1 MKKLQRTL
9 SLPGAIAVSIGGM
22 LSGIFV
28 LPGLAVGITGSSV
41 WLAFLV
47 AALCILPAVLS
58 KSELATSMPKS
69 GGTYV
74 YIERA
79 FGPLF
84 GTISGLGLWLSLLLK
99 SAFSLV
105 GLSAYLYVLI
115 EVDSSL
121 TKSIALFSLLLIL
134 LLNIFGVKKV
144 EKTQLLIVSISVLS
158 LVGLIFFGFG
168 SFDSALTEPV
178 FSKES
183 SGFISAVAFLYI
195 SYAGVTKVAAVAGEI
210 KNPEVNLP
218 KTMLISL
225 FLITVVYVLV
235 AIVLVGNVEASLLVN
250 DIKPIYTLS
259 QTLGGDAFGYAAG
272 IVGVLTLLSMA
283 NSGVLASSR
292 FPFAMA
298 RDKMLPDFLGSV
310 SAKFMTPVYSIIVTA
325 FIIGLAIIYLDVEK
339 IAKLA
344 SAFKVLMFIS
354 VNLAVIVLR
363 ETNAQWYNPSYKSP
377 FYPYVQVFGVI
388 SGVVLLAYL
397 GLLPLL
403 SVLGVFVFGFIT
415 FLFYGRKTNR
425 KGVFSSYGIFS
436 FLFRSGKGSVEEYK
450 TDVSSGEEN
459 VVNKNAEIVVPL
471 LGDETSPETLVEIAS
486 SIKDGVKLNAINL
499 IEAPNQTFLEA
510 VNTHS
515 PRSESIK
522 RRILNIRPLN
532 KTSLTYET
540 VSTHNVSNSI
550 ENITGQ
556 RKCKWLVMGWEGRAR
571 SGILI
576 GNPIGWLLRNVNSS
590 FALYKDNGVRS
601 FEKVVLALRPGRQNK
616 AFIKVA
622 ENICA
627 FYGAELTLLNIV
639 PSGASQNTINKV
651 SDSSSKLISKTKC
664 NSSLLVLESDSPL
677 ETITEQSA
685 NFDLLILGTPE
696 KDNWLNVLFGGGRD
710 KFVHNSVCSVLRLTI
725 K

>member
-486 SIKDGVKLNAINL
+486 SIKEGVKLNAINL

-510 VNTHS
+510 INTHS

-616 AFIKVA
+616 AFIEVA

-639 PSGASQNTINKV
+639 PLGAPRDSINKV

>member
-158 LVGLIFFGFG
+158 LVGLILFGFG

-235 AIVLVGNVEASLLVN
+235 AIVLVGNVEASLLVY

-377 FYPYVQVFGVI
+377 FYPYVQIFGVI

-522 RRILNIRPLN
+522 RRILNIKPLN

-616 AFIKVA
+616 AFIEVA

-639 PSGASQNTINKV
+639 PLGAPRDSINKI

-664 NSSLLVLESDSPL
+664 NSSLLVLESDNPL

>member
-522 RRILNIRPLN
+522 RRILNIKPLN

-651 SDSSSKLISKTKC
+651 SDSSLKLISKTKC
-664 NSSLLVLESDSPL
+664 SSSLLVLESDSPL

>member
-377 FYPYVQVFGVI
+377 FYPYVQVFGVV

-450 TDVSSGEEN
+450 TDVPSGEEN

-522 RRILNIRPLN
+522 RRILNIKPLN

-639 PSGASQNTINKV
+639 PLGAPQDSINKV

-664 NSSLLVLESDSPL
+664 NSSLLVLESDNPL
-677 ETITEQSA
+677 ESITEQSA

>member
-486 SIKDGVKLNAINL
+486 SIKEGVKLNAINL

-510 VNTHS
+510 INTHS

>member
-235 AIVLVGNVEASLLVN
+235 AIVLVGNVEASFLVN

-377 FYPYVQVFGVI
+377 FYPYVQIFGVI

-450 TDVSSGEEN
+450 ADVSSGEEN

-522 RRILNIRPLN
+522 RRILNIKPLN

-616 AFIKVA
+616 AFIEVA

-639 PSGASQNTINKV
+639 PLGAPRDSINKI

-664 NSSLLVLESDSPL
+664 NSSLLVLESDNPL

>member
-28 LPGLAVGITGSSV
+28 LPGLAVGITGSSI

-105 GLSAYLYVLI
+105 GLSAYLYVLVEI
-115 EVDSSL
+115 DSSL

-144 EKTQLLIVSISVLS
+144 EKTQLFIVSTSVLS
-158 LVGLIFFGFG
+158 LICLIFFGFG

-178 FSKES
+178 FPKES

-210 KNPEVNLP
+210 KNPEKNLP
-218 KTMLISL
+218 KTMLLSL

-235 AIVLVGNVEASLLVN
+235 AVVLVGNIEASLLAT

-259 QTLGGDAFGYAAG
+259 QKLGGDAFGYAAG
-272 IVGVLTLLSMA
+272 VVGVLTLLSMA

-298 RDKMLPDFLGSV
+298 RDKMLPGFLGSV
-310 SAKFMTPVYSIIVTA
+310 NGKFMTPVYSIIVTA
-325 FIIGLAIIYLDVEK
+325 FVIGLAIIYLDVEK

-388 SGVVLLAYL
+388 SGIVLLAYL
-397 GLLPLL
+397 GLMPLL
-403 SVLGVFVFGFIT
+403 SVLGAFIFGFVT
-415 FLFYGRKTNR
+415 FFFYGRKTNR

-436 FLFRSGKGSVEEYK
+436 FLFRSGQGAVEEARV
-450 TDVSSGEEN
+450 DSELNEEMVIN
-459 VVNKNAEIVVPL
+459 TNAEIVVPL

-486 SIKDGVKLNAINL
+486 SIKENVKLNAINL

-510 VNTHS
+510 IDTHS

-522 RRILNIRPLN
+522 RRILNIKSLN
-532 KTSLTYET
+532 QADLSYET

-571 SGILI
+571 SGILV

-590 FALYKDNGVRS
+590 FALYKDNGVRN
-601 FEKVVLALRPGRQNK
+601 FEKIVLALRPGRMNK
-616 AFIKVA
+616 AFIEVA
-622 ENICA
+622 ENICS
-627 FYGAELTLLNIV
+627 FYGAKLTLLNIV
-639 PSGASQNTINKV
+639 SFDSSEKATKSITI
-651 SDSSSKLISKTKC
+651 SSSKLISKTRC
-664 NSSLLVLESDSPL
+664 DSELLVVKSDNPL
-677 ETITEQSA
+677 ATISEQSA

-696 KDNWLNVLFGGGRD
+696 KDNWLNVLFGGGKD

>member
-28 LPGLAVGITGSSV
+28 LPGLAVGITGSSI

-47 AALCILPAVLS
+47 AALCVLPAVLS

-105 GLSAYLYVLI
+105 GLSAYLYVLVEI
-115 EVDSSL
+115 DSSL

-144 EKTQLLIVSISVLS
+144 EKTQLFIVSTSVLS
-158 LVGLIFFGFG
+158 LICLIFFGFG

-178 FSKES
+178 FPKES

-210 KNPEVNLP
+210 KNPEKNLP
-218 KTMLISL
+218 KTMLLSL

-235 AIVLVGNVEASLLVN
+235 AVVLVGNIEASFLAT

-259 QTLGGDAFGYAAG
+259 QKLGGDAFGYAAG
-272 IVGVLTLLSMA
+272 VVGVLTLLSMA

-298 RDKMLPDFLGSV
+298 RDKMLPGFLGSV
-310 SAKFMTPVYSIIVTA
+310 NGKFMTPVYSIIVTA
-325 FIIGLAIIYLDVEK
+325 FVIGLAIIYLDVEK

-388 SGVVLLAYL
+388 SGIVLLAYL
-397 GLLPLL
+397 GLMPLL
-403 SVLGVFVFGFIT
+403 SVLGAFIFGFVT
-415 FLFYGRKTNR
+415 FFFYGRKTNR

-436 FLFRSGKGSVEEYK
+436 FLFRSGQGAVEE
-450 TDVSSGEEN
+450 TRVDSGLNEEMVIN
-459 VVNKNAEIVVPL
+459 TNAEIVVPL

-486 SIKDGVKLNAINL
+486 SIKENVKLNAINL

-510 VNTHS
+510 IDTHS

-522 RRILNIRPLN
+522 RRILNIKSLN
-532 KTSLTYET
+532 QADLSYET

-571 SGILI
+571 SGILV

-590 FALYKDNGVRS
+590 FALYKDNGVRN
-601 FEKVVLALRPGRQNK
+601 FEKIVLALRPGRKNK
-616 AFIKVA
+616 AFIEVA
-622 ENICA
+622 ENICS
-627 FYGAELTLLNIV
+627 FYGAKLTLLNIV
-639 PSGASQNTINKV
+639 SFDSSEKATKSITI
-651 SDSSSKLISKTKC
+651 SSSKLISKTRC
-664 NSSLLVLESDSPL
+664 ESELLVVKSDNPL
-677 ETITEQSA
+677 ATISEQSA

-696 KDNWLNVLFGGGRD
+696 KDNWLNVLFGGGKD

>member
-158 LVGLIFFGFG
+158 LVGLILFGLG
-168 SFDSALTEPV
+168 SFDGALTEPV
-178 FSKES
+178 FSNES

-377 FYPYVQVFGVI
+377 FYPYVQIFGVI

-522 RRILNIRPLN
+522 RRILNITPLN

-616 AFIKVA
+616 AFIEVA

-639 PSGASQNTINKV
+639 PLGAPRDSINKI

-664 NSSLLVLESDSPL
+664 NSSLLVLESDNPL

>member
-28 LPGLAVGITGSSV
+28 LPGLAVGITGSSI

-47 AALCILPAVLS
+47 ASLCILPAVLS

-84 GTISGLGLWLSLLLK
+84 GTVSGLGLWLSLLLK

-105 GLSAYLYVLI
+105 GLSAYLYVLVEI
-115 EVDSSL
+115 DSSL

-144 EKTQLLIVSISVLS
+144 EKTQLFIVSTSVLS
-158 LVGLIFFGFG
+158 LICLIFFGFG

-178 FSKES
+178 FPKES

-210 KNPEVNLP
+210 KNPEKNLP
-218 KTMLISL
+218 KTMLLSL

-235 AIVLVGNVEASLLVN
+235 AVVLVGNIEASFLAT

-259 QTLGGDAFGYAAG
+259 QKLGGDAFGYAAG
-272 IVGVLTLLSMA
+272 VVGVLTLLSMA

-298 RDKMLPDFLGSV
+298 RDKMLPGFLGSV
-310 SAKFMTPVYSIIVTA
+310 NGKFMTPVYSIIVTA
-325 FIIGLAIIYLDVEK
+325 FVIGLAIIYLDVEK

-388 SGVVLLAYL
+388 SGIVLLAYL
-397 GLLPLL
+397 GLMPLL
-403 SVLGVFVFGFIT
+403 SVLGAFIFGFVT
-415 FLFYGRKTNR
+415 FFFYGRKTNR

-436 FLFRSGKGSVEEYK
+436 FLFRSGQGAVEE
-450 TDVSSGEEN
+450 TRVDSGLNEEMVIN
-459 VVNKNAEIVVPL
+459 TNAEIVVPL

-486 SIKDGVKLNAINL
+486 SIKENVKLNAINL

-510 VNTHS
+510 IDTHS

-522 RRILNIRPLN
+522 RRILNIKSLN
-532 KTSLTYET
+532 QADLSYET

-571 SGILI
+571 SGILV

-590 FALYKDNGVRS
+590 FALYKDNGVRN
-601 FEKVVLALRPGRQNK
+601 FEKIVLALRPGRKNK
-616 AFIKVA
+616 AFIEVA
-622 ENICA
+622 ENICS
-627 FYGAELTLLNIV
+627 FYGAKLTLLNIV
-639 PSGASQNTINKV
+639 SFDSSEKATKSITI
-651 SDSSSKLISKTKC
+651 SSSKLISKTRC
-664 NSSLLVLESDSPL
+664 ESELLVVKSDNPL
-677 ETITEQSA
+677 ATISEQSA

-696 KDNWLNVLFGGGRD
+696 KDNWLNVLFGGGKD

>member
-28 LPGLAVGITGSSV
+28 LPGLAVGITGSSI

-47 AALCILPAVLS
+47 ASLCILPAVLS

-84 GTISGLGLWLSLLLK
+84 GTVSGLGLWLSLLLK

-105 GLSAYLYVLI
+105 GLSAYLSVLVEI
-115 EVDSSL
+115 DSSL

-144 EKTQLLIVSISVLS
+144 EKTQLFIVSTSVLS
-158 LVGLIFFGFG
+158 LICLIFFGFG

-178 FSKES
+178 FPKES

-210 KNPEVNLP
+210 KNPEKNLP
-218 KTMLISL
+218 KTMLLSL

-235 AIVLVGNVEASLLVN
+235 AVVLVGNIEASFLAT

-259 QTLGGDAFGYAAG
+259 QKLGGDAFGYAAG
-272 IVGVLTLLSMA
+272 VVGVLTLLSMA

-298 RDKMLPDFLGSV
+298 RDKMLPGFLGSV
-310 SAKFMTPVYSIIVTA
+310 NGKFMTPVYSIIVTA
-325 FIIGLAIIYLDVEK
+325 FVIGLAIIYLDVEK

-388 SGVVLLAYL
+388 SGIVLLAYL
-397 GLLPLL
+397 GLMPLL
-403 SVLGVFVFGFIT
+403 SVLGAFIFGFVT
-415 FLFYGRKTNR
+415 FFFYGRKTNR

-436 FLFRSGKGSVEEYK
+436 FLFRSGQGAVEE
-450 TDVSSGEEN
+450 TRVDSGLNEEMVIN
-459 VVNKNAEIVVPL
+459 TNAEIVVPL

-486 SIKDGVKLNAINL
+486 SIKENVKLNAINL

-510 VNTHS
+510 IDTHS

-522 RRILNIRPLN
+522 RRILNIKSLN
-532 KTSLTYET
+532 QADLSYET

-571 SGILI
+571 SGILV

-590 FALYKDNGVRS
+590 FALYKDNGVRN
-601 FEKVVLALRPGRQNK
+601 FEKIVLALRPGRKNK
-616 AFIKVA
+616 AFIEVA
-622 ENICA
+622 ENICS
-627 FYGAELTLLNIV
+627 FYGAKLTLLNIV
-639 PSGASQNTINKV
+639 SFDSSEKATKSITI
-651 SDSSSKLISKTKC
+651 SSSKLISKTRC
-664 NSSLLVLESDSPL
+664 ESELLVVKSDNPL
-677 ETITEQSA
+677 ATISEQSA

-696 KDNWLNVLFGGGRD
+696 KDNWLNVLFGGGKD

>member
-522 RRILNIRPLN
+522 RRILNIKPLN

-639 PSGASQNTINKV
+639 PSGAPRDSINIV
-651 SDSSSKLISKTKC
+651 SDSSSKLISKTRC
-664 NSSLLVLESDSPL
+664 NSSLLVLESDNPL

>member
-1 MKKLQRTL
+1 
-9 SLPGAIAVSIGGM
+9 
-22 LSGIFV
+22 
-28 LPGLAVGITGSSV
+28 
-41 WLAFLV
+41 
-47 AALCILPAVLS
+47 
-58 KSELATSMPKS
+58 
-69 GGTYV
+69 
-74 YIERA
+74 
-79 FGPLF
+79 
-84 GTISGLGLWLSLLLK
+84 
-99 SAFSLV
+99 LV
-105 GLSAYLYVLI
+105 GLSAYLYVLVEI
-115 EVDSSL
+115 DSSL

-144 EKTQLLIVSISVLS
+144 EKTQLFIVSTSVLS
-158 LVGLIFFGFG
+158 LICLIFFGFG

-178 FSKES
+178 FPKES

-210 KNPEVNLP
+210 KNPEKNLP
-218 KTMLISL
+218 KTMLLSL

-235 AIVLVGNVEASLLVN
+235 AVVLVGNIEASFLAT

-259 QTLGGDAFGYAAG
+259 QKLGGDAFGYAAG
-272 IVGVLTLLSMA
+272 VVGVLTLLSMA

-298 RDKMLPDFLGSV
+298 RDKMLPGFLGSV
-310 SAKFMTPVYSIIVTA
+310 NGKFMTPVYSIIVTA
-325 FIIGLAIIYLDVEK
+325 FVIGLAIIYLDVEK

-388 SGVVLLAYL
+388 SGIVLLAYL
-397 GLLPLL
+397 GLMPLL
-403 SVLGVFVFGFIT
+403 SVLGAFIFGFVT
-415 FLFYGRKTNR
+415 FFFYGRKTNR

-436 FLFRSGKGSVEEYK
+436 FLFRSGQGAVEE
-450 TDVSSGEEN
+450 TRVDSGLNEEMVIN
-459 VVNKNAEIVVPL
+459 TNAEIVVPL

-486 SIKDGVKLNAINL
+486 SIKESVKLNAINL

-510 VNTHS
+510 IDTHS

-522 RRILNIRPLN
+522 RRILNIKSLN
-532 KTSLTYET
+532 QADLSYET

-571 SGILI
+571 SGILV

-590 FALYKDNGVRS
+590 FALYKDNGVRN
-601 FEKVVLALRPGRQNK
+601 FEKIVLALRPGRKNK
-616 AFIKVA
+616 AFIEVA
-622 ENICA
+622 ENICS
-627 FYGAELTLLNIV
+627 FYGAKLTLLNIV
-639 PSGASQNTINKV
+639 SFDSSEKATKSITI
-651 SDSSSKLISKTKC
+651 SSSKLISKTRC
-664 NSSLLVLESDSPL
+664 ESELLVVKSDNPL
-677 ETITEQSA
+677 ATISEQSA

-696 KDNWLNVLFGGGRD
+696 KDNWLNVLFGGGKD

>member
-28 LPGLAVGITGSSV
+28 LPGLAVVITGSSV

-158 LVGLIFFGFG
+158 LVGLIIFGFG

-235 AIVLVGNVEASLLVN
+235 AIVLVGNVEASLLVY

-310 SAKFMTPVYSIIVTA
+310 STKFMTPVYSIIVTA

-377 FYPYVQVFGVI
+377 FYPYVQIFGVI

-436 FLFRSGKGSVEEYK
+436 FLFRSEKGSVEEYK
-450 TDVSSGEEN
+450 TDVSSQEKN

-522 RRILNIRPLN
+522 RRILNIKPLN

-616 AFIKVA
+616 AFIEVA

-639 PSGASQNTINKV
+639 PSGSPQDSINKV
-651 SDSSSKLISKTKC
+651 SDSSTKLISKTKC

>member
-1 MKKLQRTL
+1 
-9 SLPGAIAVSIGGM
+9 
-22 LSGIFV
+22 
-28 LPGLAVGITGSSV
+28 
-41 WLAFLV
+41 
-47 AALCILPAVLS
+47 
-58 KSELATSMPKS
+58 MPKS

-105 GLSAYLYVLI
+105 GLSAYLYVLVEI
-115 EVDSSL
+115 DSSL

-144 EKTQLLIVSISVLS
+144 EKTQLFIVSTSVLS
-158 LVGLIFFGFG
+158 LICLIFFGFG

-178 FSKES
+178 FPKES

-210 KNPEVNLP
+210 KNPEKNLP
-218 KTMLISL
+218 KTMLLSL

-235 AIVLVGNVEASLLVN
+235 AVVLVGNIEASFLAT

-259 QTLGGDAFGYAAG
+259 QKLGGDAFGYAAG
-272 IVGVLTLLSMA
+272 VVGVLTLLSMA

-298 RDKMLPDFLGSV
+298 RDKMLPGFLGSV
-310 SAKFMTPVYSIIVTA
+310 NGKFMTPVYSIIVTA
-325 FIIGLAIIYLDVEK
+325 FVIGLAIIYLDVEK

-388 SGVVLLAYL
+388 SGIVLLAYL
-397 GLLPLL
+397 GLMPLL
-403 SVLGVFVFGFIT
+403 SVLGAFIFGFVT
-415 FLFYGRKTNR
+415 FFFYGRKTNR

-436 FLFRSGKGSVEEYK
+436 FLFRSGQGAVEE
-450 TDVSSGEEN
+450 TRVDSGLNEEMVIN
-459 VVNKNAEIVVPL
+459 TNAEIVVPL

-486 SIKDGVKLNAINL
+486 SIKENVKLNAINL

-510 VNTHS
+510 IDTHS

-522 RRILNIRPLN
+522 RRILNIKSLN
-532 KTSLTYET
+532 QADLSYET

-571 SGILI
+571 SGILV

-590 FALYKDNGVRS
+590 FALYKDNGVRN
-601 FEKVVLALRPGRQNK
+601 FEKIVLALRPGRKNK
-616 AFIKVA
+616 AFIEVA
-622 ENICA
+622 ENICS
-627 FYGAELTLLNIV
+627 FYGAKLTLLNIV
-639 PSGASQNTINKV
+639 SFDSSEKATKSITI
-651 SDSSSKLISKTKC
+651 SSSKLISKTRC
-664 NSSLLVLESDSPL
+664 ESELLVVKSDSPL
-677 ETITEQSA
+677 ATISEQSA

-696 KDNWLNVLFGGGRD
+696 KDNWLNVLFGGGKD

>member
-436 FLFRSGKGSVEEYK
+436 FLFRSEKGSVEEYK

-486 SIKDGVKLNAINL
+486 SIKEGVKLNAINL

-510 VNTHS
+510 INTHS

-622 ENICA
+622 ENICT

-639 PSGASQNTINKV
+639 PLGAPQDSINKV

-710 KFVHNSVCSVLRLTI
+710 KFVHNSVCSVIRLTI

>member
-450 TDVSSGEEN
+450 ADVSSGEEN

-510 VNTHS
+510 INTHS

-522 RRILNIRPLN
+522 RRILNIRLLN

>member
-28 LPGLAVGITGSSV
+28 LPGLAVGITGSSI

-47 AALCILPAVLS
+47 ASLCILPAVLS

-84 GTISGLGLWLSLLLK
+84 GTVSGLGLWLSLLLK

-105 GLSAYLYVLI
+105 GLSAYLYVLVEI
-115 EVDSSL
+115 DSSL

-144 EKTQLLIVSISVLS
+144 EKTQLFIVSTSVLS
-158 LVGLIFFGFG
+158 LICLIFFGFG

-178 FSKES
+178 FPKES

-210 KNPEVNLP
+210 KNPEKNLP
-218 KTMLISL
+218 KTMLLSL

-235 AIVLVGNVEASLLVN
+235 AVVLVGNIEASFLAT

-259 QTLGGDAFGYAAG
+259 QKLGGDAFGYAAG
-272 IVGVLTLLSMA
+272 VVGVLTLLSMA

-298 RDKMLPDFLGSV
+298 RDKMLPGFLGSV
-310 SAKFMTPVYSIIVTA
+310 NGKFMTPVYSIIVTA
-325 FIIGLAIIYLDVEK
+325 FVIGLAVIYLDVEK

-388 SGVVLLAYL
+388 SGIVLLAYL
-397 GLLPLL
+397 GLMPLL
-403 SVLGVFVFGFIT
+403 SVLGAFIFGFVT
-415 FLFYGRKTNR
+415 FFFYGRKTNR

-436 FLFRSGKGSVEEYK
+436 FLFRSGQGAVEE
-450 TDVSSGEEN
+450 TRVDSGLNEEMVIN
-459 VVNKNAEIVVPL
+459 TNAEIVVPL

-486 SIKDGVKLNAINL
+486 SIKENVKLNAINL

-510 VNTHS
+510 IDTHS

-522 RRILNIRPLN
+522 RRILNIKSLN
-532 KTSLTYET
+532 QADLSYET

-571 SGILI
+571 SGILV

-590 FALYKDNGVRS
+590 FALYKDNGVRN
-601 FEKVVLALRPGRQNK
+601 FEKIVLALRPGRKNK
-616 AFIKVA
+616 AFIEVA
-622 ENICA
+622 ENICS
-627 FYGAELTLLNIV
+627 FYGAKLTLLNIV
-639 PSGASQNTINKV
+639 SFDSSEKATKSITI
-651 SDSSSKLISKTKC
+651 SSSKLISKTRC
-664 NSSLLVLESDSPL
+664 ESELLVVKSDNPL
-677 ETITEQSA
+677 ATISEQSA

-696 KDNWLNVLFGGGRD
+696 KDNWLNVLFGGGKD

>member
-28 LPGLAVGITGSSV
+28 LPGLAVGITGSSI

-105 GLSAYLYVLI
+105 GLSAYLYVLVEI
-115 EVDSSL
+115 DSSL

-144 EKTQLLIVSISVLS
+144 EKTQLFIVSTSVLS
-158 LVGLIFFGFG
+158 LICLIFFGFG

-178 FSKES
+178 FPKES

-210 KNPEVNLP
+210 KNPEKNLP
-218 KTMLISL
+218 KTMLLSL

-235 AIVLVGNVEASLLVN
+235 AVVLVGNIEASFLAT

-259 QTLGGDAFGYAAG
+259 QKLGGDAFGYAAG
-272 IVGVLTLLSMA
+272 VVGVLTLLSMA

-298 RDKMLPDFLGSV
+298 RDKMLPGFLGSV
-310 SAKFMTPVYSIIVTA
+310 NGKFMTPVYSIIVTA
-325 FIIGLAIIYLDVEK
+325 FVIGLAVIYLDVEK

-388 SGVVLLAYL
+388 SGIVLLAYL
-397 GLLPLL
+397 GLMPLL
-403 SVLGVFVFGFIT
+403 SVLGAFIFGFVT
-415 FLFYGRKTNR
+415 FFFYGRKTNR

-436 FLFRSGKGSVEEYK
+436 FLFRSGQGAVEE
-450 TDVSSGEEN
+450 TRVDSGLNEEMVIN
-459 VVNKNAEIVVPL
+459 TNAEIVVPL

-486 SIKDGVKLNAINL
+486 SIKENVKLNAINL

-510 VNTHS
+510 IDTHS

-522 RRILNIRPLN
+522 RRILNIKSLN
-532 KTSLTYET
+532 QADLSYET

-571 SGILI
+571 SGILV

-590 FALYKDNGVRS
+590 FALYKDNGVRN
-601 FEKVVLALRPGRQNK
+601 FEKIVLALRPGRKNK
-616 AFIKVA
+616 AFIEVA
-622 ENICA
+622 ENICS
-627 FYGAELTLLNIV
+627 FYGAKLTLLNIV
-639 PSGASQNTINKV
+639 SFDSSEKATKSITI
-651 SDSSSKLISKTKC
+651 SSSKLISKTRC
-664 NSSLLVLESDSPL
+664 ESELLVVKSDNPL
-677 ETITEQSA
+677 ATISEQSA

-696 KDNWLNVLFGGGRD
+696 KDNWLNVLFGGGKD

>member
-510 VNTHS
+510 VNIHS

-522 RRILNIRPLN
+522 RRILNIKPLN

-616 AFIKVA
+616 AFIEVA

-664 NSSLLVLESDSPL
+664 NSSLLVLESDNPL

>member
-158 LVGLIFFGFG
+158 LIGLIIFGFG

-377 FYPYVQVFGVI
+377 FYPYVQIFGVI

-486 SIKDGVKLNAINL
+486 SIKDGVELNAINL

-522 RRILNIRPLN
+522 RRILNITPLN

-616 AFIKVA
+616 AFIEVA

-639 PSGASQNTINKV
+639 PLSAPKDSINKV
-651 SDSSSKLISKTKC
+651 SDSSSKLISKTRC
-664 NSSLLVLESDSPL
+664 NSSLLVLESDNPL